1 MLVGR
6 SPAEPVLGQRFGQK
20 SGQKLLVVSFYDPN
34 GLLTIRESIAALQ
47 RMSRHTID
55 VANLWPGGGDWLA
68 LPDTFDLREYDGIII
83 HPTVSYNPENVA
95 QIDRKM
101 SIRLRD
107 YRGVKVLMKQ
117 DEQFRAGQLAPLIE
131 DKCFDL
137 VVTCL
142 AASEWEKVYPR
153 SRIGNC
159 RILQSLTGFVSPEMR
174 LNWRKPVSGRT
185 IDVGYR
191 GSLQPLAFGRLGLEK
206 WEIGHKFLKEVTRTG
221 IPLKCDISSRWED
234 RLSGQDWIA
243 FLQSSRTTLGVESG
257 SNLFDFDGQVE
268 QKCLRFA
275 AENQHIDPWSHEY
288 YRKAHEEFLHEYEGN
303 VLYNQISPRHLE
315 ASAAGSAQVLYEG
328 EYSGIFKPWQH
339 YIPLKKDF
347 SNFSEVTEA
356 IQDDN
361 LLHETALRAYEEIVL
376 NPRYTYEQFVSDLDE
391 VIGQIAAEKGPARKS
406 ASGSP
411 SCISSDR
418 PVIFVLVSHDP
429 ILDPRIEW
437 WADKLVEAFTVV
449 EIGFCNAGSGR
460 PQAGLEI
467 VSEHRLRIRIDPDEY
482 GGSWFRFVDRNG
494 MIDQNVGLAVLKNLL
509 LARAMEG
516 DSLTSR
522 LGLYAGPEERERF
535 RGHLD
540 FFIVTNAGLIEVSQ
554 RLGRPAAVLSC
565 DLDTLP
571 AGVALTK
578 DWGVPL
584 VYDAHEFWPYSFPY
598 FTAGQS
604 SFWAGVERTLVP
616 HTNIRMS
623 VSPQLSSLMTEAYGH
638 RFESVPNAV
647 PKRHARERSGRAE
660 PKRRRGRVE
669 FLYQGIFAPTRGI
682 ERLIR
687 AWAQVTPEAVLVL
700 RGPEGAYKDEMRR
713 LAASEGLSDER
724 VLFDD
729 PVSEDQLVQ
738 AASRSDVGVIP
749 YEPANINNKFCCP
762 NKLSQYLAAGLPIL
776 ANGTD
781 FVRSI
786 VAESESGLCVDFTD
800 ERALVDAINELA
812 GNDARRRVM
821 ADNATKYFSHE
832 FNWDIVS
839 AGVVDSIKTLVGQE
853 RTSASELDLSWLEG
867 SRFDLSFSTRDH
879 TAAHGEGKRP
889 QSVVDHFLS
898 GFREQV
904 VQQERMERLLQE
916 EIVRLQNSVG
926 ELQETVSEMSRIS
939 AAYDDLNMRPSQ
951 LARRLGRLVMSELL
965 RRSGLGRRTP

>member
-1 MLVGR
+1 MLAGR
-6 SPAEPVLGQRFGQK
+6 SPAEPVLGQRFGWK

-68 LPDTFDLREYDGIII
+68 LPETFDLREYDGIII
-83 HPTVSYNPENVA
+83 HPTVSYNPGNIA

-101 SIRLRD
+101 SLKLRD

-131 DKCFDL
+131 DKRFDL

-153 SRIGNC
+153 DKIGDC

-174 LNWRKPVSGRT
+174 SNWRKPVAGRT

-191 GSLQPLAFGRLGLEK
+191 GSLQPLAFGRLGFEK
-206 WEIGHKFLKEVTRTG
+206 WEIGHKFLKEVARIG
-221 IPLKCDISSRWED
+221 IPLRCDVSSRWED
-234 RLSGQDWIA
+234 RLSGQEWIA
-243 FLQSSRTTLGVESG
+243 FLQNSRTTLGVESG

-288 YRKAHEEFLHEYEGN
+288 YWKAHQEFLHEYEGN

-315 ASAAGSAQVLYEG
+315 ASAAGSVQVLYEG

-347 SNFSEVTEA
+347 SNFAEVTEA

-376 NPRYTYEQFVSDLDE
+376 NRRYTYEKFVSDLDE
-391 VIGQIAAEKGPARKS
+391 VIGEIAGEKGPARKG
-406 ASGSP
+406 ASGSR
-411 SCISSDR
+411 SRIRSDR

-429 ILDPRIEW
+429 VLDPRIEW
-437 WADKLVEAFTVV
+437 WADKLIETFTVV
-449 EIGFCNAGSGR
+449 EIGSCRAGS
-460 PQAGLEI
+460 AKTGLEI
-467 VSEHRLRIRIDPDEY
+467 VSEHRLRIRVDPDKNAD
-482 GGSWFRFVDRNG
+482 SWFRFVDHNG
-494 MIDQNVGLAVLKNLL
+494 MVDQNVGLTVLKNLL
-509 LARAMEG
+509 LARAMQGE
-516 DSLTSR
+516 SLTSR
-522 LGLYAGPEERERF
+522 LGLFAGPDERERF

-540 FFIVTNAGLIEVSQ
+540 FFIATNAGLIEASQ
-554 RLGRPAAVLSC
+554 QLGRPAAVLSC

-578 DWGVPL
+578 DWGIPL

-616 HTNIRMS
+616 HTDIRIS
-623 VSPQLSSLMTEAYGH
+623 VSPQLASLMTEAYGYH
-638 RFESVPNAV
+638 FESVPNAV
-647 PKRHARERSGRAE
+647 PKRHARGDGGRTE
-660 PKRRRGRVE
+660 PRIHPGRVE

-687 AWAQVTPEAVLVL
+687 AWTQVVPEAVLVL
-700 RGPEGAYKDEMRR
+700 RGPESTFKDEMRH

-738 AASRSDVGVIP
+738 AAGRSDIGVIP
-749 YEPANINNKFCCP
+749 YESANINNKFCCP

-776 ANGTD
+776 ANRTD
-781 FVRSI
+781 FVRSV
-786 VAESESGLCVDFTD
+786 VAESESGLCLDFAD
-800 ERALVDAINELA
+800 EHALADAINELA
-812 GNDARRRVM
+812 RNDARRKVM
-821 ADNATKYFSHE
+821 ADNAMKYFSHK

-839 AGVVDSIKTLVGQE
+839 AGVVASIKAQVSQE
-853 RTSASELDLSWLEG
+853 RTFASELDLSWLKEP
-867 SRFDLSFSTRDH
+867 RLAAPYLERDDI
-879 TAAHGEGKRP
+879 AKHGEGKRP
-889 QSVVDHFLS
+889 QSVVDHFFS
-898 GFREQV
+898 GFREQLA
-904 VQQERMERLLQE
+904 QQEHMERLLQE
-916 EIVRLQNSVG
+916 EIVRLQNG
-926 ELQETVSEMSRIS
+926 IDELQETVSEMSRIS

-951 LARRLGRLVMSELL
+951 LARRLSRLVISEVL
-965 RRSGLGRRTP
+965 RRSGLRRRNS